1 MPCTAWER
9 ASGFSERTDPAAL
22 VIGPTGVALSP
33 NCGARDAGEC
43 DAGTDEEA
51 DRSVLYVAD
60 TLNNRIAVIGRP
72 LKRSTSAGS
81 GETLSSG
88 GSLNSPLGLVTT
100 PNGHLLTVN
109 GGDGFITEIT
119 PRGQQVAKVLLD
131 NTGGPPPGGGTLF
144 GLVFDPNHGVYFVDD
159 GTNTLNLLH

>member
-1 MPCTAWER
+1 
-9 ASGFSERTDPAAL
+9 
-22 VIGPTGVALSP
+22 LSP
-33 NCGARDAGEC
+33 NCGGRDAGEC
-43 DAGTDEEA
+43 DAGTDEDA

-60 TLNNRIAVIGRP
+60 TLNNRIAVIERP

-88 GSLNSPLGLVTT
+88 GSLNAPLGLVTT

-119 PRGQQVAKVLLD
+119 PRGQQVAKILLD
-131 NTGGPPPGGGTLF
+131 NTGGPPPGAGTLF
-144 GLVFDPNHGVYFVDD
+144 GLVFDPNRGVYFVDD
-159 GTNTLNLLH
+159 GTNTVNLLH